1 MSPEQIVD
9 IQVKAFNRRDA
20 DAVAATYAEGAVIT
34 NLTSG
39 DPPICGRIAIRD
51 HYAAMFEALPD
62 LHATVAG
69 RLVVGNLIVDHEH
82 LPSLGAR
89 AVATY
94 QIENDLIRNAWLH
107 GPLAA

>member
-9 IQVKAFNRRDA
+9 LQIEAFNRRDA
-20 DAVAATYAEGAVIT
+20 DAFAATYAADAVIT

-39 DPPICGRIAIRD
+39 DPPICGRTAIRD

-62 LHATVAG
+62 LHASVAG

-94 QIENDLIRNAWLH
+94 QIEDNLIRCAWLH
-107 GPLAA
+107 GPLSA